1 MGKLIIL
8 RGLPGSGKT
17 TVAEEICYHL
27 IHDTDAFVTIRST
40 DSKFLDADGNYK
52 FDPKKLGEYHLL
64 NQQEVQEDMISG
76 AEVIIVDNTN
86 TQRWEIKPY
95 IDLAIQHGYT
105 VEEKI
110 VGKFDSESI
119 AIYAQ
124 RNTHGVPLEAIQRM
138 AARFE
143 R

>member
-17 TVAEEICYHL
+17 TVAEEIRYGEDL
-27 IHDTDAFVTIRST
+27 PYAFVTIRST

-64 NQQEVQEDMISG
+64 NQREVQEDMISG

-86 TQRWEIKPY
+86 TRRWEMKPY

>member
-17 TVAEEICYHL
+17 TVAEEIRYHL

-64 NQQEVQEDMISG
+64 NQREVQEDMISG

-86 TQRWEIKPY
+86 TRRWEMKPY